1 METLNTSGEEL
12 SPEERI
18 SLIRQAI
25 RMDITRE
32 LMRQISECE
41 KQIVLKEAT
50 IIRLQRE
57 IEALRLDLAFFENSY
72 KAKDH
77 VKTV

>member
-1 METLNTSGEEL
+1 MT
-12 SPEERI
+12 PEEHI
-18 SLIRQAI
+18 NEIRQAI
-25 RMDITRE
+25 RLDITRE

-41 KQIVLKEAT
+41 KQIVLKEST
-50 IIRLQRE
+50 IIRLQHE

-77 VKTV
+77 VKPV